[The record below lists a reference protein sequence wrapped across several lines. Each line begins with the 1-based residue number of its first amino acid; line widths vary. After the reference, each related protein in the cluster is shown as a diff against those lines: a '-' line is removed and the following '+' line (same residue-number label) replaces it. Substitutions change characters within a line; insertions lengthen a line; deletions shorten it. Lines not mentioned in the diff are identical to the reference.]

1 MRSQHKKKLTSK
13 TKPHLK
19 RFTIKRLCE
28 EKLGLPGSQLLMP
41 LLIGSCCG
49 LLVLPLD
56 ESGVMKNR
64 VYQVVGRNC

>member
-1 MRSQHKKKLTSK
+1 MIT
-13 TKPHLK
+13 
-19 RFTIKRLCE
+19 RLCE
-28 EKLGLPGSQLLMP
+28 EKLGLLDSQLLMP

>member
-1 MRSQHKKKLTSK
+1 MRSKHKKKLTSK

-19 RFTIKRLCE
+19 SVMIAQLCN

-56 ESGVMKNR
+56 ESGVKKNR
-64 VYQVVGRNC
+64 VCRVVGRNC